1 MSLCRG
7 HIAWKELRA
16 SQLFLRVKVHAH
28 RFTLLGTKLHVRC
41 YIEHAHRR
49 RCNSWFWTLCVFPTG
64 GCVCVS
70 TGPARKASMTSRR
83 ENVFGRGENA
93 WEKPEC
99 LVGPS
104 FQALFQLWFFTHKNE
119 TIELWHLYLP
129 SYYFF
134 PSWPKNV
141 LYWNISPRKE
151 CPTVSFFSHHQQNQI
166 LIRWLKTKCFDLLR
180 WLTTNSLP
188 TKRAR
193 LRAAAAAYWSPM
205 E

>member
-7 HIAWKELRA
+7 HIACKELRA
-16 SQLFLRVKVHAH
+16 SPLFRRVKFHAH
-28 RFTLLGTKLHVRC
+28 RFTLLGTKLHVGC

-64 GCVCVS
+64 GCVCPPVLQ
-70 TGPARKASMTSRR
+70 GKQAWLLGVRMFLR
-83 ENVFGRGENA
+83 EVRMLERNQNA
-93 WEKPEC
+93 W
-99 LVGPS
+99 LVHLFRPS
-104 FQALFQLWFFTHKNE
+104 FSFE
-119 TIELWHLYLP
+119 TIKFWHLYLP

-134 PSWPKNV
+134 PSWPKYV
-141 LYWNISPRKE
+141 LFWYISPEKE
-151 CPTVSFFSHHQQNQI
+151 CPTLSFFSLHQQNQI
-166 LIRWLKTKCFDLLR
+166 LIRWLKTKCFGLLR

>member
-16 SQLFLRVKVHAH
+16 SPLFLRVKFHAH

-64 GCVCVS
+64 GCVCVHRS
-70 TGPARKASMTSRR
+70 CKESKHDFS
-83 ENVFGRGENA
+83 A
-93 WEKPEC
+93 WECFWERWEC
-99 LVGPS
+99 LRETRMPGWSIFSGPLS
-104 FQALFQLWFFTHKNE
+104 ALIFTHINE
-119 TIELWHLYLP
+119 TIKFWHLYLP

-151 CPTVSFFSHHQQNQI
+151 CPTVSFFSLHQ
-166 LIRWLKTKCFDLLR
+166 
-180 WLTTNSLP
+180 
-188 TKRAR
+188 
-193 LRAAAAAYWSPM
+193 
-205 E
+205 